1 MKFPQISW
9 HRWPILNSI
18 ISIYECV
25 MYLFFVFAVGF
36 LYIKVQEV
44 PIHSDELYFYRLSYG
59 DDSFNPQD
67 STIRYFHAKVTYR
80 LPMTDA
86 LYIDSVEQYGL
97 AVTPFLLNKHKRDT
111 IHIANSK
118 SIIPR
123 TELIQVKNELNG
135 LIDGNDQSH
144 SWFYIKIKQ
153 SHTLFKQ
160 FLRFKIEPSWQ
171 KLGDIFEKNTY
182 DGQER
187 VYYILSKDSVGYQI
201 SGTNSYHQLVKP
213 SIFSLYDMSQSY
225 FNISLNGEFDRG
237 YLEIDC
243 TGATDFSD
251 MYPQP
256 DKTTMSSVIFTNEEK
271 IRIIKSYGLKFHTEF
286 KELKNKQ
293 NARVFVLS
301 AVMSALIA
309 IFVTFLIM
317 AIYKVS
323 LEFKSKKGK

>member
-1 MKFPQISW
+1 MKFPKISW
-9 HRWPILNSI
+9 HRWPILDSI

-25 MYLFFVFAVGF
+25 MYLFFVCAVGF

-44 PIHSDELYFYRLSYG
+44 PIHSDELFFYRLSYG
-59 DDSFNPQD
+59 DDSINPQD
-67 STIRYFHAKVTYR
+67 STIRYFHAKVIYK
-80 LPMTDA
+80 LPMSDA
-86 LYIDSVEQYGL
+86 LCVDNVKQYGL
-97 AVTPFLLNKHKRDT
+97 EVTPFLLNKQKRDT
-111 IHIANSK
+111 IYVAKSK

-123 TELIQVKNELNG
+123 LELIQVKNELNG
-135 LIDGNDQSH
+135 LIDYRDRSH

-153 SHTLFKQ
+153 SHSLFKQ
-160 FLRFKIEPSWQ
+160 FLRFKSEPSWQ
-171 KLGDIFEKNTY
+171 KLGDGFEKTSY

-187 VYYILSKDSVGYQI
+187 VYYNLSKDSVGYHI

-225 FNISLNGEFDRG
+225 YYISLNGEFDRG
-237 YLEIDC
+237 YIEIDC

-256 DKTTMSSVIFTNEEK
+256 DLKTMSSVIFTNEEK
-271 IRIIKSYGLKFHTEF
+271 IRIIKSNGLKFHAEF

-317 AIYKVS
+317 AIYKIS
-323 LEFKSKKGK
+323 LEYKSNK